1 MVFLIRAMFGKA
13 LKTNDALAF
22 AVLTGCLRVSK
33 ESIFT
38 GLNNFKILSITD
50 TRFDEQFG
58 FTDAEVQKLLSDY
71 HLENRFREVK
81 EWYDGYRC
89 LLYTSPSPRD

>member
-1 MVFLIRAMFGKA
+1 MDSRKYVEIGYYKDMVSLIRMMFGKA
-13 LKTNDALAF
+13 LKSNSALAF

-58 FTDAEVQKLLSDY
+58 FTDTEVQKLLLDY
-71 HLENRFREVK
+71 HLEDRFEEVK
-81 EWYDGYRC
+81 VV
-89 LLYTSPSPRD
+89 